1 VCSHTQTQAFKRLI
15 NHWAL
20 NSEVITSTKSFVLQ
34 AGSAVSRQ
42 PADRLVLP
50 SAFLLAGV
58 GLGLSIFSVKQL
70 LATAR
75 PRF

>member
-1 VCSHTQTQAFKRLI
+1 MHFTRATTYAVRVSVT
-15 NHWAL
+15 
-20 NSEVITSTKSFVLQ
+20 Q
-34 AGSAVSRQ
+34 AGSAISRQ